1 MVFVV
6 FRKRQ
11 KSEEEKKKN
20 KNKEY
25 MERFTG
31 PQEEQIFVEDEQ
43 IIKQFRFCSFI
54 LKKGYYLT
62 SHLCCNNDM
71 LARTVA

>member
-1 MVFVV
+1 
-6 FRKRQ
+6 
-11 KSEEEKKKN
+11 
-20 KNKEY
+20 

-54 LKKGYYLT
+54 LKKGYYLVVIMT
-62 SHLCCNNDM
+62 CWPELWHDSSPVCWC
-71 LARTVA
+71 AQ